1 MLPDDAAG
9 HQDTTNERVPPGRP
23 RKETP
28 PMSEKS
34 PYIIRAGETE
44 GYSPA
49 NHTGTTNYRLVG
61 PMVNGAKYLEIALG
75 DIARNEGSPA
85 HAHPDL
91 EQAVYILEGEAIAG
105 IDGVDHHVRAGDMMF
120 FPAQVFHSIKVLTER
135 IKLLVI
141 YSPPYGEDP
150 AKVIKSAPAH

>member
-1 MLPDDAAG
+1 
-9 HQDTTNERVPPGRP
+9 
-23 RKETP
+23 
-28 PMSEKS
+28 MSEKS

-44 GYSPA
+44 SYSPA
-49 NHTGTTNYRLVG
+49 NHTGTKNYRLVG
-61 PMVNGAKYLEIALG
+61 PQVNGAKYMEIALG
-75 DIARNEGSPA
+75 DIERHAGSPP

-105 IDGVDHHVRAGDMMF
+105 IDGVDHHVKTGDMMF
-120 FPAQVFHSIKVLTER
+120 FPAKVFHDIRVLTER

-150 AKVIKSAPAH
+150 AKVMRLPEKEKEHS